1 MPGFDFSN
9 YNRNAALH
17 ARGVPLPKATSTGT
31 TIVGCIY
38 DGGVVIAAD
47 TRATSGP
54 IVADKNCEKLH
65 YISPQIWCAG
75 AGTAADTE
83 FTTALISSQLE
94 LHSLSTG
101 RKPRVV
107 TCMTLLKQHLFKYQ
121 GYIGAYLVVAGVDPT
136 GTHLFTVHAHGSTD
150 KLPYVTMG
158 SGSLAAMSVFETQ
171 WKPTMT
177 KEDAMELCSQ
187 AIQAGIFN
195 DLGSGSNVDL
205 AVITAEKTT
214 LHRGHVKP
222 NERSQ
227 KLKNYKFAR
236 GTTAVLNEKI
246 ITKDEIGKYVSVEE
260 VETEEMEVDAPRAFA
275 FDLVDR
281 TLWPKLETYR
291 YCTAVVYLH
300 LPAGP
305 SCRILALA
313 KLYGSTWV
321 KRHGVYLFEM
331 LVDSDWD
338 GRWAGRQ
345 LNSLRNRWPYEYHMA
360 LPIDAAERRDP
371 TIYENPYW
379 TRFCSNHPHPWAQ
392 NALVSCWSAS
402 WSSASSS
409 SGGNIV

>member
-65 YISPQIWCAG
+65 YIASNIWCAG

-83 FTTALISSQLE
+83 FTTSLISSQLE

-107 TCMTLLKQHLFKYQ
+107 TCMTMLKQHLFRYQ
-121 GYIGAYLVVAGVDPT
+121 GHIGAYLVVAGVDPT

-171 WKPTMT
+171 WKPSLTQDEAV
-177 KEDAMELCSQ
+177 KLCADAIES
-187 AIQAGIFN
+187 GIWN
-195 DLGSGSNVDL
+195 DLGSGSNVDV
-205 AVITAEKTT
+205 AIITPDKTT
-214 LHRGHVKP
+214 LKRNYIKP

-227 KLKNYKFAR
+227 KLRSYAFAK
-236 GTTAVLNEKI
+236 GSTAVLNEKI
-246 ITKDEIGKYVSVEE
+246 IRKEDISDFVSVHEIA
-260 VETEEMEVDAPRAFA
+260 VEGGDSMEVD
-275 FDLVDR
+275 
-281 TLWPKLETYR
+281 T
-291 YCTAVVYLH
+291 
-300 LPAGP
+300 
-305 SCRILALA
+305 
-313 KLYGSTWV
+313 
-321 KRHGVYLFEM
+321 
-331 LVDSDWD
+331 
-338 GRWAGRQ
+338 
-345 LNSLRNRWPYEYHMA
+345 
-360 LPIDAAERRDP
+360 
-371 TIYENPYW
+371 
-379 TRFCSNHPHPWAQ
+379 
-392 NALVSCWSAS
+392 
-402 WSSASSS
+402 
-409 SGGNIV
+409 